1 MSNPEPAEAGSF
13 PTIRI
18 GDTTFCRISD
28 DDLLTVIERSITARR
43 LITVV
48 HPNVHHLNVAR
59 ANDEFRTA
67 LDRFDYLVPDGI
79 GVHLAA
85 EFLYGSEGGFG
96 ERQNGTDFYFRF
108 LKLADKHRWRV
119 FFLGDRDEVLERLTQ
134 VVRRDYDG
142 IVIAGTHNGFFPIND
157 ETIADQ
163 IRQSSADALLV
174 GMGVPRQE
182 IWVQRFKEK
191 TNVSAT
197 LAVGGG
203 ISFIAGVKKRAPS
216 WMRSAGIEW
225 LHRMAVEPRR
235 LWIRYILGIP
245 SFAVY
250 LLKLKLGSR

>member
-1 MSNPEPAEAGSF
+1 LA
-13 PTIRI
+13 
-18 GDTTFCRISD
+18 
-28 DDLLTVIERSITARR
+28 VIERSIAARR
-43 LITVV
+43 PTTVV

-59 ANDEFRTA
+59 TNDEFQSA
-67 LDRFDYLVPDGI
+67 LAKFDYLVPDGI
-79 GVHLAA
+79 GVHFAA
-85 EFLYGSEGGFG
+85 RFLYGSKGGFG

-108 LKLADKHRWRV
+108 LKLADMHRWRV
-119 FFLGDRDEVLERLTQ
+119 FFLGDREEVLEKLKQ
-134 VVRRDYDG
+134 IVVKEYAG
-142 IVIAGTHNGFFPIND
+142 IVIAGTHHGFFPIDD
-157 ETIADQ
+157 ETVADQ

-182 IWVQRFKEK
+182 IWLQKFKER
-191 TNVSAT
+191 TNVPAT

-203 ISFIAGVKKRAPS
+203 ISFIAGVRKRAPS